1 MPSRV
6 PSRAGRRARTS
17 SAFPCPP
24 PWGRACASKW
34 AASRP
39 DRPERQTKGFPAV
52 LLLIVIRGGRP
63 GVGRRRELPSDLSE
77 TAGAAA
83 RPAFGSVRRGLS
95 HVREIGRAHV

>member
-1 MPSRV
+1 MPSRA

-34 AASRP
+34 SPSRP

-52 LLLIVIRGGRP
+52 LLRHLGGGGRECDGGASCLP
-63 GVGRRRELPSDLSE
+63 TCLVSVDRRVGKDVVITCILPCLS
-77 TAGAAA
+77 
-83 RPAFGSVRRGLS
+83 FS
-95 HVREIGRAHV
+95 